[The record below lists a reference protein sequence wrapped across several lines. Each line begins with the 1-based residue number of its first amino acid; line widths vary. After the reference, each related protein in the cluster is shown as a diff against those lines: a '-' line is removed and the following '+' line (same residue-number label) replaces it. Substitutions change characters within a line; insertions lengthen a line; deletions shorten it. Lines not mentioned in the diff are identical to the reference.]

1 MVHYRSEATPIPG
14 WTHIY
19 SGVFCWC
26 IVPNDSM
33 TVLVVKTSKSTKA
46 VATRAIDFGA
56 LTNETLTVTPLPY
69 PAYSLRTSIHLVNAT
84 SEM

>member
-1 MVHYRSEATPIPG
+1 
-14 WTHIY
+14 
-19 SGVFCWC
+19 
-26 IVPNDSM
+26 M